1 MFAIQDLYIDYVNQS
16 TESLIQKIKFEL
28 SEKIGSGFDS
38 CSAQLDKCI
47 ALTEEYTNKHQKSA
61 DYRRNE
67 AGAHIRKSGEPYL
80 NHTLRVALILIE
92 ENIVESEVIFAA
104 IMHDLYEDTTF
115 TLDLAEKEFG
125 ENVAKLIECVTN
137 VSEAQNEWENKFV
150 SAETIDYTN
159 IINRCRNRKIAFYI
173 KFADRLD
180 NLSTLSAMEKEKQ
193 VKKIEDTQ
201 KYLIPLMD
209 MLGAKRFK
217 SFILD
222 AIFKIEQSFNDF
234 DDYQYLRD
242 KVRRSNAFKSA
253 ERTAAHI
260 KKFYCSD
267 KKRASNVKIAYPT
280 SYEISQYLKT
290 NNIPLSNLRQD
301 KILYEL
307 FLLTKDSDSPLTL
320 NEVIEDFLR
329 NPAMQDMSI
338 ELFMS
343 DGFVFVDEVGNHFL
357 LKVLSPCEYN
367 VQQYGSTERD
377 IPIVPLGSIEDE
389 LSDDKILVYTDDMK
403 PKSIVRGSTIID
415 FAFLLGKETGKF
427 LVGAKINDKIVDEVT
442 TELREHDVIE
452 IITSSE
458 HHPTVR
464 VHWLLHCKT
473 QTAKY
478 ALCGYLQ
485 EKIDGLIENVDKK
498 RDL

>member
-28 SEKIGSGFDS
+28 SEKKGSDFDS
-38 CSAQLDKCI
+38 YSAQLDKCI
-47 ALTEEYTNKHQKSA
+47 ELTEEYTNKHQKSA

-67 AGAHIRKSGEPYL
+67 AGVHIRKSGEPYL

-92 ENIVESEVIFAA
+92 ENIVDSDVIFAA

-115 TLDLAEKEFG
+115 TLDLAEKKFG

-137 VSEAQNEWENKFV
+137 VFEAQDEWENKMI

-180 NLSTLSAMEKEKQ
+180 NLSTLSAMPKEKQ
-193 VKKIEDTQ
+193 IKKIEDTR

-209 MLGAKRFK
+209 ILGAKRFK

-222 AIFKIEQSFNDF
+222 AIYKIEQSFNDF
-234 DDYQYLRD
+234 DEYKYLRD

-253 ERTAAHI
+253 ERTAAYL

-267 KKRASNVKIAYPT
+267 KKRASNLKITYPT
-280 SYEISQYLKT
+280 SYEISQYLKS
-290 NNIPLSNLRQD
+290 NNIPLSNLRQG
-301 KILYEL
+301 KILYEI
-307 FLLTKDSDSPLTL
+307 FLLTKDSGSPLTL
-320 NEVIEDFLR
+320 KEVIEDFLH
-329 NPAMQDMSI
+329 NSALQDMAI
-338 ELFMS
+338 ERFES
-343 DGFVFVDEVGNHFL
+343 DGFIFVDEIGNHYI

-389 LSDDKILVYTDDMK
+389 LSDDKILVYTVDMK
-403 PKSIVRGSTIID
+403 PKSIVRGSTVID

-427 LVGAKINDKIVDEVT
+427 LVGAKINDKIVDDVK
-442 TELREHDVIE
+442 TELHEHDVIE
-452 IITSSE
+452 IITSPE
-458 HHPTVR
+458 HHPTAR
-464 VHWLLHCKT
+464 VHWLLNCKT

-478 ALCGYLQ
+478 ALCEYLQ
-485 EKIDGLIENVDKK
+485 EKIDSLIEKID
-498 RDL
+498 

>member
-28 SEKIGSGFDS
+28 SEKKGSGFDS

-47 ALTEEYTNKHQKSA
+47 ELTEEYTNKHQKVA

-67 AGAHIRKSGEPYL
+67 AGVHIRKSGEPYL

-92 ENIVESEVIFAA
+92 ENIVDSDVIFAA

-137 VSEAQNEWENKFV
+137 VSEAQDEWENKMI

-180 NLSTLSAMEKEKQ
+180 NLSTLSAMPKEKQ
-193 VKKIEDTQ
+193 IKKIEDTR

-222 AIFKIEQSFNDF
+222 AIYKIEQSFNDF
-234 DDYQYLRD
+234 DEYQYLRD

-253 ERTAAHI
+253 ERTAAYL
-260 KKFYCSD
+260 KRFYCSD
-267 KKRASNVKIAYPT
+267 KKRASNLKITYPT
-280 SYEISQYLKT
+280 SYEISQYLKA
-290 NNIPLSNLRQD
+290 NNIPLSNLRQS
-301 KILYEL
+301 KILYEM

-320 NEVIEDFLR
+320 NEVIDDFLHSS
-329 NPAMQDMSI
+329 ALQDMAI
-338 ELFMS
+338 ERFES
-343 DGFVFVDEVGNHFL
+343 DGFIFVDEIGNHYI

-403 PKSIVRGSTIID
+403 PKSIVRGSTVID

-427 LVGAKINDKIVDEVT
+427 LVGAKINEEIVDDVK

-458 HHPTVR
+458 HHPTAR
-464 VHWLLHCKT
+464 VHWLLYCKT

-478 ALCGYLQ
+478 ALCEYLQ
-485 EKIDGLIENVDKK
+485 DKIDKLIEKID
-498 RDL
+498 

>member
-1 MFAIQDLYIDYVNQS
+1 MFAIQDLYIEYINQS

-92 ENIVESEVIFAA
+92 ENIVDSDVIFAA

-137 VSEAQNEWENKFV
+137 VSEAQNEWESKFV

-180 NLSTLSAMEKEKQ
+180 NLSTLSAMAKEKQ
-193 VKKIEDTQ
+193 LKKIEDTR

-234 DDYQYLRD
+234 DEYQYLRD

-253 ERTAAHI
+253 ERTAAYL

-267 KKRASNVKIAYPT
+267 KKRASNLKIAYPT

-290 NNIPLSNLRQD
+290 NNIPLSSLSQG

-307 FLLTKDSDSPLTL
+307 FLHTKDSDDPLTL
-320 NEVIEDFLR
+320 NEIIGDFLR
-329 NPAMQDMSI
+329 SSALQDMAI
-338 ELFMS
+338 ERFMS
-343 DGFVFVDEVGNHFL
+343 DGFIFVDEVGNHFL

-367 VQQYGSTERD
+367 IQQYGSTERD
-377 IPIVPLGSIEDE
+377 IPIVPLGLIEDE
-389 LSDDKILVYTDDMK
+389 LSDDKILVYTVDMK
-403 PKSIVRGSTIID
+403 PKSIVCGSTVID
-415 FAFLLGKETGKF
+415 FAFLLGKDTGKF
-427 LVGAKINDKIVDEVT
+427 LVGAKINDKIVSDVK

-452 IITSSE
+452 IITSTE
-458 HHPTVR
+458 HHPTANVY
-464 VHWLLHCKT
+464 WLLNCKT

-478 ALCGYLQ
+478 ALCEYLQ
-485 EKIDGLIENVDKK
+485 DKIDVLIANVDEK

>member
-28 SEKIGSGFDS
+28 SEKKGSGFDS

-47 ALTEEYTNKHQKSA
+47 ELTKEYTNKHQKSA
-61 DYRRNE
+61 DYRRND
-67 AGAHIRKSGEPYL
+67 AGVHIRKSGEPYL

-92 ENIVESEVIFAA
+92 ENIVESDVIFAA

-115 TLDLAEKEFG
+115 TLDFAEKELG

-137 VSEAQNEWENKFV
+137 VSEAQNEWESEFV

-180 NLSTLSAMEKEKQ
+180 NLSTLSAMPKEKQ
-193 VKKIEDTQ
+193 IKKIEDTK

-222 AIFKIEQSFNDF
+222 AIYKIEQSFNDF
-234 DDYQYLRD
+234 DEYQYLRD

-253 ERTAAHI
+253 ERTAAYL
-260 KKFYCSD
+260 KKFYCSE
-267 KKRASNVKIAYPT
+267 KKRASNLKIAYPT

-290 NNIPLSNLRQD
+290 NNIPVTNLRQG
-301 KILYEL
+301 KILYEI
-307 FLLTKDSDSPLTL
+307 FLLTKDSDNPLTL
-320 NEVIEDFLR
+320 TEVIEDFLH
-329 NPAMQDMSI
+329 NSALQDMAI
-338 ELFMS
+338 ERFES
-343 DGFVFVDEVGNHFL
+343 DGFIFVDEIGNHYF

-389 LSDDKILVYTDDMK
+389 LSDDKILVYTVDMK
-403 PKSIVRGSTIID
+403 PKSIVRGSTVID

-427 LVGAKINDKIVDEVT
+427 LVGAKINDKIVSDVK
-442 TELREHDVIE
+442 TELHEQDVIE
-452 IITSSE
+452 IITSTE
-458 HHPTVR
+458 HHPTACVY
-464 VHWLLHCKT
+464 WLLNCKT

-478 ALCGYLQ
+478 ALCEYLQ
-485 EKIDGLIENVDKK
+485 DKIDGLLENIDNNS
-498 RDL
+498 